1 MNTARRISAGLGAA
15 AMMITL
21 SPAAHAASVKEEPIT
36 VVKYQAA
43 ADYFG
48 CRYYPNVFCGKR
60 G

>member
-1 MNTARRISAGLGAA
+1 
-15 AMMITL
+15 MMLTL
-21 SPAAHAASVKEEPIT
+21 SPAAHAASVKEEPVT

>member
-1 MNTARRISAGLGAA
+1 MNTARRISAGIGAA

-21 SPAAHAASVKEEPIT
+21 SPAAHASSVKEEPVT

-48 CRYYPNVFCGKR
+48 CRYHDNVLCWRTK
-60 G
+60 